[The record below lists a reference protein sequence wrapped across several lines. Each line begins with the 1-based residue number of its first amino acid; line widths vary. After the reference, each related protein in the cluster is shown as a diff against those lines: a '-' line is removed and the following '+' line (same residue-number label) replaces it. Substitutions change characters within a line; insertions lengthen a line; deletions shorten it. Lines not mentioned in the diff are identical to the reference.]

1 MDNTI
6 ATTESTTVPTPS
18 TMLEAWVAR
27 TRQSWPRIA
36 VAVSLALILLSVGAA
51 YLDGVLIGP
60 IDTGYWRYLLMAP
73 AIVAYVLL
81 TQPELKRLRESAI
94 KAFRPLVPLDDEHFH
109 RTLGRAPMFNRRRE
123 GMALGIGAVA
133 GVLLTRA
140 AWAHFPFWTTLYVIL
155 AGATEFGLLGWFI
168 YSSLSGTRLFREALA
183 RPLDVSVFEMALLEP
198 IGHWSLGIALSYVGG
213 NTLSLI
219 FLPRPALIVETAII
233 YGVLSLTPV
242 LVFFLNMVSAR
253 RIVVRA
259 KRQELKM
266 VRASLVAASRA
277 LKEKA
282 AQGDPEDMSAL
293 LDRFTAWVAV
303 EKRVREV
310 PEWPYTS
317 GIRRSL
323 ALSLFL
329 PIAVGVSQALLT
341 DVVLRLVD

>member
-1 MDNTI
+1 
-6 ATTESTTVPTPS
+6 
-18 TMLEAWVAR
+18 
-27 TRQSWPRIA
+27 
-36 VAVSLALILLSVGAA
+36 VSLVLILLSVGAA

-94 KAFRPLVPLDDEHFH
+94 RAFRSLVPLDDEHFH

-198 IGHWSLGIALSYVGG
+198 IGRWSLGVALWYIGG

-233 YGVLSLTPV
+233 YGVLTLAPV
-242 LVFFLNMVSAR
+242 LVFFLNMMSAR

-266 VRASLVAASRA
+266 VRDSLVAASRA
-277 LKEKA
+277 LKEMA

-303 EKRVREV
+303 EKRVEEV
-310 PEWPYTS
+310 PEWPYTA
-317 GIRRSL
+317 GIKRGL
-323 ALSLFL
+323 ALSSLL
-329 PIAVGVSQALLT
+329 PIAVEVSHALLT